1 MEHSK
6 NIIQN
11 QNEALVLENIINEK
25 EISRSE
31 LASLIN
37 LSKPSVSAIVS
48 KLMKKSLIYE
58 SHTGESSQAGGR
70 RPIYLKFNPNVGS
83 IISIDIRS
91 DSINS
96 ILTTLDG
103 KIINKISITN
113 NIIDQTTIMEQLTS
127 LINTYIKEQPDTR
140 YNIIGIGIAIHGVV
154 LNNDI
159 RFTPYYSLNQI
170 NLYEELSNYY
180 DIPVYIEN
188 EANLGALGEYV
199 FSTSYSSLVN
209 INIHH
214 GVGAGIIED
223 GEILIGQR
231 GYIGEMGH
239 SILFPN
245 GKDCP
250 CGNKG
255 CLEQYISDK
264 IIIKLV
270 SDLKKEQD
278 LILDDV
284 IAYGKAGD
292 VRVTKILEQLAIYLS
307 IGINNLICF
316 YDPEIVIINS
326 EIYNAF
332 PELIDTVNKNLS
344 NKASTDIPI
353 IGTKLDGNSTLYG
366 CISLVLRKSFMSD
379 KIKFN

>member
-113 NIIDQTTIMEQLTS
+113 NIVDQTTIMEQLTS
-127 LINTYIKEQPDTR
+127 LIDTYIKEQPDTP

-159 RFTPYYSLNQI
+159 RFTPNYSLNQI

-199 FSTSYSSLVN
+199 FSTPHSSLVN

-278 LILDDV
+278 LTLDDV
-284 IAYGKAGD
+284 IAYAKAGD

-326 EIYNAF
+326 EIYNTF

-353 IGTKLDGNSTLYG
+353 IGTELDGNSTLYG
-366 CISLVLRKSFMSD
+366 CIALVLRKSFMSD